1 MVPALTPPLTSLG
14 LSWTSCHLPGHPLD
28 SICPV
33 IPCSFVQNPPSWS
46 PTPALSLLHPWGYS
60 LLISCL
66 QPFSGTLLCLQKKK
80 NLNSG
85 AKPVF
90 KEPFASLWPLDLPL
104 WPLSPLHHACSCL
117 QLLFGLSSAFS
128 GGLPSFQIPSMPPK
142 APPTPQQGIYL
153 CTCPCQP
160 DLQPNPFH
168 LWASSLAHRA

>member
-1 MVPALTPPLTSLG
+1 MSPSRSPFGLHLSSHPLLVRAEPSQLVSNSCTVPPASLG
-14 LSWTSCHLPGHPLD
+14 VFIVDLLFTTFQWHSPLP
-28 SICPV
+28 SE
-33 IPCSFVQNPPSWS
+33 
-46 PTPALSLLHPWGYS
+46 
-60 LLISCL
+60 
-66 QPFSGTLLCLQKKK
+66 KK

-90 KEPFASLWPLDLPL
+90 KEPCASLWPLDLPL

-128 GGLPSFQIPSMPPK
+128 GGLPSFQSPSMPPK

-160 DLQPNPFH
+160 DLQPNPFN